1 MARSKFL
8 MTIAAGFMLWLLS
21 SAAPEDAAA
30 QCCAPPPPPPP
41 PCCSAPPPPC
51 CQPPPPPPRPNN
63 PGCCQPG
70 HDVIIP
76 GINIYVAPSVVVN
89 ARAEATAVAGAG
101 ASAGG
106 VVFVGGGGGGGGGI
120 MPPSPTGVI
129 QGLMVE
135 GGMKKK
141 RVSYEAK
148 RTRTRR
154 VVIRAVCIDDRD
166 VPHPAS
172 QITPDRDI
180 EAGYDGELY
189 RCIAGSRLQITI
201 AEFEGEIS
209 FDKGGETMV
218 CRKGESLWHGPG
230 GPEGG
235 RVECR
240 PAKPGRDCYERSLLR
255 RYGAGVKVLT
265 IVTIETYTAYRE
277 ETVQESSSSASAVTM
292 SLDGG
297 VGGTVY

>member
-1 MARSKFL
+1 MARNNFL
-8 MTIAAGFMLWLLS
+8 MALASGAMLWLLS
-21 SAAPEDAAA
+21 AAVPANA

-41 PCCSAPPPPC
+41 PCCTAPPPPC

-63 PGCCQPG
+63 PNCCTPR

-76 GINIYVAPSVVVN
+76 GINVFVAPSVIVN
-89 ARAEATAVAGAG
+89 ARASAVAVAGAG
-101 ASAGG
+101 AGAGAA
-106 VVFVGGGGGGGGGI
+106 VYYGGGGGGGGI
-120 MPPSPTGVI
+120 MPPSSTGVI
-129 QGLMVE
+129 QGLDVQ
-135 GGMKKK
+135 GAMKKK
-141 RVSYEAK
+141 RVAYEAT

-180 EAGYDGELY
+180 EGAYDGELY
-189 RCIAGSRLQITI
+189 RCIAGSYLQITV
-201 AEFEGEIS
+201 AEFSGDVS

-218 CRKGESLWHGPG
+218 CRKGEALWHSPG
-230 GPEGG
+230 GPDGG
-235 RVECR
+235 LMDCR

-265 IVTIETYTAYRE
+265 IVSTETYTAYRE
-277 ETVQESSSSASAVTM
+277 ETVQESSTGSYSM